1 MAGLTAAAYLA
12 RAGRAVTVLERSQ
25 RLGGQAETRVE
36 DGFAFN
42 RGIHALYTG
51 GAASSVLTELG
62 VSYSFGIPKATF
74 GLRDGRLQ
82 PVPIT
87 PLALLRT
94 GLLDAG
100 GKLEFLRWL
109 VSLRRL
115 QPRTLARRSVQEWLA
130 QTTHRENVRG
140 LLTAVAYTFVYSTAL
155 DLVSAEV
162 FAGKL
167 KASLKHPVHYV
178 DGGWQTLVDG
188 VRQAAE
194 RAGAR
199 IDVATPVS
207 RIEHDGAMAHVAR
220 LQDGRTLHAA
230 SFVLAVPPREA
241 SRLLGDPPAL
251 RARVDAL
258 LPARVAC
265 LDVALSRLP
274 APEHPIVWDL
284 EGPRFMSVQSV
295 YARVAPAGGVLVH
308 LFKQLDPRQP
318 ADPARDERELEAL
331 LDAGQPGWRDAVVKR
346 RFLPQIAAVGALPTA
361 AMGGFAGRPGVREA
375 GIANLCLAGDW
386 VGPEGF
392 LVDASMASAREAA
405 SAILRGRAG
414 AAPTQRQVA

>member
-1 MAGLTAAAYLA
+1 MERQQASTQATESDVVVIGGGMAGLTAAAYLA

-188 VRQAAE
+188 VR
-194 RAGAR
+194 
-199 IDVATPVS
+199 
-207 RIEHDGAMAHVAR
+207 
-220 LQDGRTLHAA
+220 
-230 SFVLAVPPREA
+230 
-241 SRLLGDPPAL
+241 
-251 RARVDAL
+251 
-258 LPARVAC
+258 
-265 LDVALSRLP
+265 
-274 APEHPIVWDL
+274 
-284 EGPRFMSVQSV
+284 
-295 YARVAPAGGVLVH
+295 
-308 LFKQLDPRQP
+308 
-318 ADPARDERELEAL
+318 
-331 LDAGQPGWRDAVVKR
+331 
-346 RFLPQIAAVGALPTA
+346 
-361 AMGGFAGRPGVREA
+361 
-375 GIANLCLAGDW
+375 
-386 VGPEGF
+386 
-392 LVDASMASAREAA
+392 
-405 SAILRGRAG
+405 
-414 AAPTQRQVA
+414 